1 MAIKCTECGASIQED
16 SKFCKYCGAKIEEN
30 IQRIEIK
37 IDDTADIKRTE
48 YEEQESKL
56 RQKQMKLDLR
66 RDKRR
71 PYITAAKILCVILP
85 LVGTFVFIYTERFI
99 LSMFCLLAFAVNVLV
114 WKLIAESNS
123 RRRR

>member
-1 MAIKCTECGASIQED
+1 MAIKCTECGASIQDD

-56 RQKQMKLDLR
+56 RQKQMKLDLH

-71 PYITAAKILCVILP
+71 PYITAAKILCIILP
-85 LVGTFVFIYTERFI
+85 LAGVFIFLYTEHFI
-99 LSMFCLLAFAVNVLV
+99 LSMFCLLAFAVNVLI